1 MRLADRPAYAR
12 RVVAATSRRRAVR
25 WAWLAVA
32 YVAAGLAVLG
42 VVVPVLPTTPFALLA
57 VFAAA
62 RGSRAFHERLLRDPR
77 LGPVVRDWQLHRAV
91 GRRPKQLATGTMAVS
106 AGVLFAVAPSVWLA
120 VGVTCLMAAVGA
132 WLWAR
137 PEPPR

>member
-1 MRLADRPAYAR
+1 MVASTGRS
-12 RVVAATSRRRAVR
+12 RVVRL
-25 WAWLAVA
+25 AWLAVA
-32 YVAAGLAVLG
+32 YAATGLAVLG
-42 VVVPVLPTTPFALLA
+42 VLVPVLPTTPFALLA

-62 RGSRAFHERLLRDPR
+62 RGSKAFHERLLRDPR

-106 AGVLFAVAPSVWLA
+106 AGVLFVAGPSLWVA
-120 VGVTCLMAAVGA
+120 VGVTCLMASVGA

-137 PEPPR
+137 PEPPRERR